1 MNDTSLNRIALI
13 LHKEWLELRHQ
24 RGLIFGTLLPPLIIA
39 LLPIVIVYVAGH
51 TTLLTSA
58 TKSNPF
64 PTSTAT
70 PGVNPS
76 LAGLPAAELAQAIVG
91 QQFSILLL
99 LLPVII
105 PSVIASY
112 SIIGEKTSGTLEPLL
127 ATPVRTW
134 ELLLAKMLT
143 SVIPA
148 VAITWL
154 VGAIFALGIALTATS
169 GRVFTAIISPGWLVA
184 FILCT
189 PLLAL
194 IVVAAT
200 VAVSSRVSDPRSA
213 QQISATVIL
222 PIMLIFFGQVT
233 GLLVLSPFVALVAAL
248 LLALIALLAAWLT
261 TRIFQREA
269 ILTRWS

>member
-1 MNDTSLNRIALI
+1 MNDTSLNRIVLI
-13 LHKEWLELRHQ
+13 LRKEWLELRQQ
-24 RGLIFGTLLPPLIIA
+24 RGLIFGTLLPPLIFA
-39 LLPIVIVYVAGH
+39 LLPIVLAYLAGH
-51 TTLLTSA
+51 TSLTS
-58 TKSNPF
+58 TTRSSLS
-64 PTSTAT
+64 PTPTAT

-76 LAGLPAAELAQAIVG
+76 LAGLPGAELGQAIVG

-99 LLPVII
+99 LVPVII

-154 VGAIFALGIALTATS
+154 VGLIFTLGMALTALS
-169 GRVFTAIISPGWLVA
+169 SRVFIAIISPGWIAAL
-184 FILCT
+184 ILCT

-213 QQISATVIL
+213 QQISATMIL
-222 PIMLIFFGQVT
+222 PIMLIFFGQIT
-233 GLLVLSPFVALVAAL
+233 GLLVLSPFIALIAAL
-248 LLALIALLAAWLT
+248 LLALIALLALWLT